1 MGPPKRGHRQMK
13 NLQSPSI
20 SLKPGGAITWSV
32 CIQTKPVVTAIPKR
46 IISPMASTRR
56 IGIPFGKAD
65 VFIDMASSFLYG
77 MQTWYVD
84 RVIERD
90 IRIASLQI
98 AVCLLVD
105 RLSVI

>member
-1 MGPPKRGHRQMK
+1 MK

-32 CIQTKPVVTAIPKR
+32 CIQMKPVVTAIPRR
-46 IISPMASTRR
+46 IISPVRSTQR
-56 IGIPFGKAD
+56 IGIAFGAAD
-65 VFIDMASSFLYG
+65 VFVDITCSFLYG

-90 IRIASLQI
+90 FRIASLLI
-98 AVCLLVD
+98 AVRLLCH
-105 RLSVI
+105 RLSVV